1 MKDMLKNIINKTY
14 FKVAIINLVI
24 FGIANILFNIKYE
37 QVDDMIIYSLYSGL
51 DSTYNIHGIYKFRTC
66 CAAGKGGGNCF
77 A

>member
-51 DSTYNIHGIYKFRTC
+51 DSTYNIH
-66 CAAGKGGGNCF
+66 
-77 A
+77 